1 MRLKEI
7 ELQFENCE
15 YVTINGKYV
24 GEFFVDGIKKSF
36 SRLGCNSIDE
46 IDECAKFMIEFS
58 DDANKIANAVGSS
71 DWYSHYDNVFGR
83 IEQYADITGFRF
95 VLVDYDGVEH
105 EYSYIPIWEDAD
117 HNGEENLYQK
127 SYISKNGFMYI
138 VIGKDI
144 NIKDLPMYE
153 YIDDK
158 EYAKSL
164 KEDLEEFRWDKYND
178 QRD

>member
-24 GEFFVDGIKKSF
+24 GDFLVDDIKKSF
-36 SRLGCNSIDE
+36 ARLGCNSINE
-46 IDECAKFMIEFS
+46 IDECEKFIVELS
-58 DDANKIANAVGSS
+58 DDANKISNIVSSS
-71 DWYSHYDNVFGR
+71 DWSSFRDDVFGR
-83 IEQYADITGFRF
+83 IKEYADITGFRF

-105 EYSYIPIWEDAD
+105 EYSYLTVWEDAD
-117 HNGEENLYQK
+117 RDGEENLYQK

-153 YIDDK
+153 HIDDA
-158 EYAKSL
+158 EYAKCV
-164 KEDLEEFRWDKYND
+164 KEDLEDFRWDKNYDKGN
-178 QRD
+178 

>member
-24 GEFFVDGIKKSF
+24 GEFLVDGIKKSF
-36 SRLGCNSIDE
+36 ARLGCNSINK
-46 IDECAKFMIEFS
+46 IDECTKFIVELS
-58 DDANKIANAVGSS
+58 DDANKIANVVSSS
-71 DWYSHYDNVFGR
+71 DWYNHYDNVFGR

-105 EYSYIPIWEDAD
+105 EYSYLPVWEDKD
-117 HNGEENLYQK
+117 HNGMENLYQK

-153 YIDDK
+153 HIDDT
-158 EYAKSL
+158 EYAKCV
-164 KEDLEEFRWDKYND
+164 KEDLEDFRWDKNYDKGN
-178 QRD
+178 

>member
-24 GEFFVDGIKKSF
+24 GEFLVDDIKKSF

-83 IEQYADITGFRF
+83 IEQYADITGFRC

-153 YIDDK
+153 YIDDT
-158 EYAKSL
+158 EYAKNL